1 MPFLVAARILQGL
14 GGRGLI
20 SVSQASIADVV
31 APRERGRYQGYISAA
46 FAVASVSGPLLGGF
60 LTSYL
65 SWRWVFWINLP
76 LGAVA
81 MVISRRALTRLHTPR
96 IKRPVDYPGAVL
108 MTIALAPRS
117 EEHTSELQSLLR
129 ISYAVFCL
137 KHHKPHIDTHIS
149 TTTS

>member
-14 GGRGLI
+14 GGGGLI
-20 SVSQASIADVV
+20 SVSQAIIADVV

-65 SWRWVFWINLP
+65 SWRWVFWTNLQ

-81 MVISRRALTRLHTPR
+81 MVISRRALTRLHPPR
-96 IKRPVDYPGAVL
+96 IKRPVDYPGSVL
-108 MTIALAPRS
+108 MKIGRAN
-117 EEHTSELQSLLR
+117 
-129 ISYAVFCL
+129 V
-137 KHHKPHIDTHIS
+137 
-149 TTTS
+149 